1 MELSKEVRRPDPSA
15 YNNSQQKVS
24 FVESTLE
31 TIRHR
36 PMACNSENANQS
48 SINRCIMMAAGTND
62 PQLAE
67 KAIIQKYLL
76 QEIEKRKAEREKRKA
91 KKTTESTKTT
101 KARRTTS
108 TLIGSS
114 HQMSTSSIPRIDIG
128 KVNADADD
136 ADADHGHDH
145 DDNDEDNNH
154 DDDEEEDED
163 DDDHWT
169 SMTLTSAPMNKYKQ
183 NHIDLKMPI
192 ELEST
197 LIQLKSGIKLSEFLR
212 NRLEL

>member
-24 FVESTLE
+24 FVESILE

-76 QEIEKRKAEREKRKA
+76 QEKDKRKQKERSEKLRKLPNLL
-91 KKTTESTKTT
+91 KLPK
-101 KARRTTS
+101 
-108 TLIGSS
+108 L
-114 HQMSTSSIPRIDIG
+114 
-128 KVNADADD
+128 
-136 ADADHGHDH
+136 
-145 DDNDEDNNH
+145 
-154 DDDEEEDED
+154 EEQQV
-163 DDDHWT
+163 
-169 SMTLTSAPMNKYKQ
+169 L
-183 NHIDLKMPI
+183 
-192 ELEST
+192 
-197 LIQLKSGIKLSEFLR
+197 
-212 NRLEL
+212 